1 MRKKGQSKISDI
13 KCLGIHC
20 GKIVE
25 LQSYTNNEQYDGDL
39 RCQECL
45 SLMHISLRKG
55 IVVKYSL
62 KDDKSETAKGWERLN
77 EIRAR
82 LKAHN
87 SE

>member
-1 MRKKGQSKISDI
+1 MKKEGQSKISNI

-20 GKIVE
+20 GKIIE
-25 LQSYTNNEQYDGDL
+25 LPSYISNEQYDGDL

-55 IVVKYSL
+55 VIAKYGL
-62 KDDKSETAKGWERLN
+62 KDDKSETTKGWERLN

-87 SE
+87 CE